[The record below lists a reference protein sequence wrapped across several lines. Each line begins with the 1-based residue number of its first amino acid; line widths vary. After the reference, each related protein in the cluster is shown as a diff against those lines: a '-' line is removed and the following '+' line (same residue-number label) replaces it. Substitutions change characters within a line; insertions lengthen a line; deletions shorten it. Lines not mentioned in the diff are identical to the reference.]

1 MLFRALHLCFSPSSS
16 LTSIINVLLL
26 QASNLLYVDQPTGTG
41 FSFTSDES
49 DIRHDEGGLSNDLFD
64 FLQA

>member
-49 DIRHDEGGLSNDLFD
+49 DIRHDEEGLSNDLFD